1 MKKYILIPV
10 FLGLATNTF
19 AASEVVPIKKGMSYQ
34 MADASLRR
42 SGWHQRIVHAR
53 DGYEYIGSEKTIK
66 ELGVEGLESCAMDKP
81 VCIVHY
87 AKNNKCLRII
97 TWGEQFKDLKINSWD
112 QDCPAQ
118 DTL

>member
-10 FLGLATNTF
+10 FLGLVTNTF

-42 SGWHQRIVHAR
+42 SGWHQRTVHTR
-53 DGYEYIGSEKTIK
+53 DGYEYIGSEKAIK
-66 ELGVEGLESCAMDKP
+66 ENGVEGLESCAMDRP

-87 AKNNKCLRII
+87 AKNSKCLRII
-97 TWGEQFKDLKINSWD
+97 TWGEQFKDLKIDSWD